1 MLPVPQYYT
10 LLKKY
15 HFYAAHRNVAIGGK
29 CANLHGHTY
38 YVEVALRLLQASPDA
53 VTVLFEDVDR
63 RLEPIVKSLDHCLLL
78 DRADPQADLLR
89 QVAGRCMEFDF
100 PTSAENLARWL
111 GEQIEAQWPGVLDYV
126 QLQETTTSTVRYS
139 PQAQPVSG
147 PWVGQSAHA
156 CHYK

>member
-1 MLPVPQYYT
+1 MNPAPQHYT

-15 HFYAAHRNVAIGGK
+15 HFYAAHRNLAIGGK

-38 YVEVALRLLQASPDA
+38 YVEVSLRLMQASPQG
-53 VTVLFEDVDR
+53 VTVLFEDIDR

-111 GEQIEAQWPGVLDYV
+111 GEQIEAHWPNVLDYV
-126 QLQETTTSTVRYS
+126 QVQETTTSTVRYS
-139 PQAQPVSG
+139 PPAQPVAQAW
-147 PWVGQSAHA
+147 PAAHA
-156 CHYK
+156 CAID